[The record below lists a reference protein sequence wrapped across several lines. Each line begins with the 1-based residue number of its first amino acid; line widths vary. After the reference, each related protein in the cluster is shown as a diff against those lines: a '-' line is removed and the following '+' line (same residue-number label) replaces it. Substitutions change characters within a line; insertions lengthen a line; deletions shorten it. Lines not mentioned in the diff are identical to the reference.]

1 MQYPRVTLAFLLAV
15 APLTQ
20 ADELPW
26 WGTFPRIVQGQPGD
40 LKPYNADVVFNGG
53 LNSPSWGLWG
63 TMLFGHPHTITEI
76 ADQGG
81 RAITYFETFG
91 QSYCVVVSIPDSEL
105 NKEFPRASSSHWS
118 WANYKGDPIYWAGA
132 HSWFDDLPEA
142 RPWTRT
148 HAEFGGPPMRYPDGT
163 IATGYDGDT
172 TSPLNHRAF
181 DAGCSKNVLGE
192 LSFEIDAASPE
203 VQKNGPHAGLAK
215 VNDTYAGIL
224 YMHKDSACPH
234 WLDLDEAAVR
244 YAAKNGADGMWSDN
258 FSPWDSFGLR
268 PVERGFGEWSVA
280 LFRDYLK
287 THFDAE
293 ALARMGVTDLAT
305 FDIRTALRDQLQA
318 WGGDPTNLHD
328 PKWIDPRWL
337 DHDLWRAY
345 VIFKRQQGTRA
356 LTAYDQ
362 RIHAAAKA
370 SGKPEFLLAGN
381 DIPAL
386 SLGWVRGELD
396 MVSTESSAGHAL
408 DAGSRGLMLPPLGR
422 HSVRY
427 RLAAVHARSN
437 TVSIWPYL
445 EGKYEPYG
453 RNPSLTR
460 VMAYE
465 MLAANAL
472 PMAYPSLPRVLGDPQ
487 AYAEFFAFVGEARK
501 HFGQRRPIARTGLY
515 YSSSSLLA
523 FMAPGGFLDFDA
535 RPHQFG
541 YYGWATALHD
551 MHEPYVPVPEWQL
564 NAETLAGLD
573 LLIVPNASV
582 MDESANA
589 ILKPWLDASGRM
601 LVTGESGIRNG
612 EDGNFARH
620 NRDPLHA
627 QLASDHVLAVEGN
640 PGLDYYRDHEQRS
653 ALLPAMAE
661 QLRNAL
667 GPEATPMI
675 TAPGVATT
683 TGITPHYNPDT
694 KALFIDINNL
704 NIDLDTDTIPPTDSI
719 TFEITLPE
727 PLRGAVLTHQILSP
741 DPGVT
746 ASVTP
751 VDNNRVSVTL
761 SPVQYYASVMITT
774 SAQF

>member
-1 MQYPRVTLAFLLAV
+1 MPYHRIATALLLAL
-15 APLTQ
+15 APLAR
-20 ADELPW
+20 ADDLPW
-26 WGTFPRIVQGQPGD
+26 WGTFPRIVQGQPAD
-40 LKPYNADVVFNGG
+40 LKPYNADIVFNGG
-53 LNSPSWGLWG
+53 LNAPSWGLWG
-63 TMLFGHPHTITEI
+63 QILFGRPQSMAEI
-76 ADQGG
+76 AEQGG

-91 QSYCVVVSIPDSEL
+91 QSYCVVVSIPDGEL
-105 NKEFPRASSSHWS
+105 NKDAPRASASHWS

-148 HAEFGGPPMRYPDGT
+148 HAEFGGPPMRYPDGRE
-163 IATGYDGDT
+163 ATGYDGDAT
-172 TSPLNHRAF
+172 NPLNHRAF
-181 DAGCSKNVLGE
+181 DAGCSKNILGE

-203 VQKNGPHAGLAK
+203 VQQDGPHAGLAK
-215 VNDTYAGIL
+215 VNGVYAGIL

-244 YAAKNGADGMWSDN
+244 YAAKSGADGLWSDN
-258 FSPWDSFGLR
+258 FSPWDSFGIR

-287 THFDAE
+287 EHFDAE
-293 ALARMGVTDLAT
+293 VLARMGVSDPAA

-318 WGGDPTNLHD
+318 WGGDPANLHD

-337 DHDLWRAY
+337 DHDLWHAY
-345 VIFKRQQGTRA
+345 VIFKRQQGARA
-356 LTAYDQ
+356 LAAYDQ
-362 RIHAAAKA
+362 RMHAAAKA

-386 SLGWVRGELD
+386 SLGWVRGGLD
-396 MVSTESSAGHAL
+396 LVSTESPAGYGL

-427 RLAAVHARSN
+427 RLAAIHARSN
-437 TVSIWPYL
+437 TTSIWPYL
-445 EGKYEPYG
+445 DGDLARYARSP
-453 RNPSLTR
+453 NLTR

-472 PMAYPSLPRVLGDPQ
+472 PMAYPSLPRVLGDPE
-487 AYAEFFAFVGEARK
+487 AYADFFAFVGEARK

-523 FMAPGGFLDFDA
+523 FMAPGGFLDFNA
-535 RPHQFG
+535 RQHQFG

-564 NAETLAGLD
+564 TTATLAGLD

-582 MDESANA
+582 IDASAIA
-589 ILKPWLDASGRM
+589 TLKPWLVAGGRI
-601 LVTGESGIRNG
+601 LVTGESGIREG
-612 EDGNFARH
+612 ESGNFARH
-620 NRDPLHA
+620 HRGPLHA
-627 QLASDHVLAVEGN
+627 QLASDHIVAVEGN
-640 PGLDYYRDHEQRS
+640 PGMDYYLSHEQRGT
-653 ALLPAMAE
+653 LLPALADH
-661 QLRNAL
+661 LRSAR
-667 GPEATPMI
+667 GAEATPMI
-675 TAPGVATT
+675 TAPDVPST
-683 TGITPHYNPDT
+683 TGITPHYNPGT

-704 NIDLDTDTIPPTDSI
+704 NIDLDTDTVTPTETI
-719 TFEITLPE
+719 TFELTLPE
-727 PLRGAVLTHQILSP
+727 PLRNVGLIHQVLSP
-741 DPGVT
+741 DPAVA

-751 VDNNRVSVTL
+751 LDNNRVSVTL
-761 SPVQYYASVMITT
+761 SPVQYASVMIAV
-774 SAQF
+774 SNS